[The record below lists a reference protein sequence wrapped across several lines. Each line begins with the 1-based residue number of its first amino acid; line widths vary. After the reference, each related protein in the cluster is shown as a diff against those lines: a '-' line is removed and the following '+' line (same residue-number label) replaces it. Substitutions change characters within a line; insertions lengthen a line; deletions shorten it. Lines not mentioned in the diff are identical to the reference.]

1 MAHSGYI
8 IVKKNIAYRS
18 PVSGKPITTW
28 AKRQYDMESNDCMDA
43 REARECA
50 SDARKNWKT
59 GVEDLT
65 LDEVEA
71 SLNK

>member
-1 MAHSGYI
+1 MHPLNI
-8 IVKKNIAYRS
+8 IKKNIAYRS
-18 PVSGKPITTW
+18 PVSGEAITTW
-28 AKRQYDMESNDCMDA
+28 AKRQYDMESHDCMDA

-65 LDEVEA
+65 LGEVERTMRGED
-71 SLNK
+71 